1 VPIPY
6 RTLVPRGLSN
16 LICPGRA
23 LSVERPLLAPL
34 RVMAPCMAM
43 GKAAGQATRQA
54 VGENRSFADVDP
66 VCLRRELAE
75 NNAVVEWPPKDK
87 T

>member
-1 VPIPY
+1 MPIPY
-6 RTLVPRGLSN
+6 RTLVPHGVTN

-23 LSVERPLLAPL
+23 LSVERPVLGPL

-43 GKAAGQATRQA
+43 GEAAGLAARQA
-54 VGENRSFADVDP
+54 VAEGRSFAEVDP
-66 VCLRRELAE
+66 VRLRRELAE
-75 NNAVVEWPPKDK
+75 NNAVVEW